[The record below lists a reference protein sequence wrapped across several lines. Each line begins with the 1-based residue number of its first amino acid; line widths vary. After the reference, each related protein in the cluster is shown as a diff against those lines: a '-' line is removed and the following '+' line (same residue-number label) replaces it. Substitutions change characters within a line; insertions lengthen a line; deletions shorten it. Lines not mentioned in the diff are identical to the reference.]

1 MNNILSKLKCIPE
14 DESYNMFMLLFY
26 VDGAKETEVSP
37 PEGKLLNKNAFTSA
51 STGLEILTNS
61 FWSSRDKPPLIRVSY
76 LVRSVLLISQH
87 HLMDLLFHC
96 FHHVNLFLFFLP
108 KWIGLSPIKEVDS
121 QSRYTHMHLLEK

>member
-61 FWSSRDKPPLIRVSY
+61 FWSSRDKPPLIWVSY

-96 FHHVNLFLFFLP
+96 FHHVNLFLFFTKMDRAL
-108 KWIGLSPIKEVDS
+108 
-121 QSRYTHMHLLEK
+121 TN

>member
-1 MNNILSKLKCIPE
+1 
-14 DESYNMFMLLFY
+14 MFMLLFY

-87 HLMDLLFHC
+87 HLIDLLFHC
-96 FHHVNLFLFFLP
+96 FHHVNLFFTKMDRAL
-108 KWIGLSPIKEVDS
+108 
-121 QSRYTHMHLLEK
+121 TN